1 MEIAQKSQIHIKMVF
16 PSSVCLSVSPMLVA
30 LSIYMSICVSI
41 WVCPSV
47 GLTVCSTIQLLEN
60 FENQWN
66 KLTEI
71 WPVTNQ
77 KPQIMPSQFKD
88 LYIFSIVTISLFEFF
103 SIAKMI
109 LNLFVVSVYVLV
121 FFMPFPLPQFIT
133 RKKEAGPFGIPR
145 KWATNRLPTRA
156 EVGAHYYYKR
166 MEMEANH
173 GPVPTKRDVAAK
185 VTVILRDFE
194 MN

>member
-109 LNLFVVSVYVLV
+109 LNLFVVSVYV
-121 FFMPFPLPQFIT
+121 FFLCRFRCPNSSLAKKRRALLASRENGRPIDCPPELRWAPTIITNGWKWKRIMAQYLPRGTSQQ
-133 RKKEAGPFGIPR
+133 
-145 KWATNRLPTRA
+145 RLLL
-156 EVGAHYYYKR
+156 Y
-166 MEMEANH
+166 
-173 GPVPTKRDVAAK
+173 
-185 VTVILRDFE
+185 
-194 MN
+194 

>member
-1 MEIAQKSQIHIKMVF
+1 
-16 PSSVCLSVSPMLVA
+16 
-30 LSIYMSICVSI
+30 
-41 WVCPSV
+41 
-47 GLTVCSTIQLLEN
+47 
-60 FENQWN
+60 
-66 KLTEI
+66 
-71 WPVTNQ
+71 
-77 KPQIMPSQFKD
+77 
-88 LYIFSIVTISLFEFF
+88 
-103 SIAKMI
+103 MI

>member
-109 LNLFVVSVYVLV
+109 LNLFSLRASFFYAVSVA
-121 FFMPFPLPQFIT
+121 PIHHSQK
-133 RKKEAGPFGIPR
+133 RGGPFWHPEKMGDQSI
-145 KWATNRLPTRA
+145 
-156 EVGAHYYYKR
+156 AHQS
-166 MEMEANH
+166 
-173 GPVPTKRDVAAK
+173 
-185 VTVILRDFE
+185 
-194 MN
+194 